1 MHCGYEVVVVGGGC
15 GRREGRLGDPESQ
28 MLLAVVSERAKDGD
42 KCKLQET

>member
-1 MHCGYEVVVVGGGC
+1 MHCGYEEVVGGWG
-15 GRREGRLGDPESQ
+15 GTGGGGLGDPESQ